1 MQALLGVRFFSQSQ
15 IFLSFVIL
23 SDLPDPAMET
33 SSHTHSLTNLIDR
46 LNLGSHGHDCI
57 AVIVSGFSIMA
68 SEAISDAG
76 TVVSIVMQAVVGLS
90 TMVFLLTGAY
100 LRVRESRLVD
110 AKAKRISELK
120 ANIEELEEDQ
130 KDG

>member
-1 MQALLGVRFFSQSQ
+1 
-15 IFLSFVIL
+15 
-23 SDLPDPAMET
+23 MET
-33 SSHTHSLTNLIDR
+33 SSHTHSLANLIDR
-46 LNLGSHGHDCI
+46 LHFGFYGYDCI
-57 AVIVSGFSIMA
+57 AVVVSGFSIMA

-76 TVVSIVMQAVVGLS
+76 TVVSIVMQAIVGLS

-110 AKAKRISELK
+110 LKAKRISELK
-120 ANIEELEEDQ
+120 SNIEALEEDQ

>member
-1 MQALLGVRFFSQSQ
+1 MQALLGARSFSLFQ
-15 IFLSFVIL
+15 IFSSFVIL
-23 SDLPDPAMET
+23 LGHPVPAMET

-46 LNLGSHGHDCI
+46 LHLGSHGHDWI

-68 SEAISDAG
+68 SEAISDIGSVA
-76 TVVSIVMQAVVGLS
+76 SIIIQAIVGLS

-100 LRVRESRLVD
+100 LRIRESRLVD
-110 AKAKRISELK
+110 LKAKRISELK
-120 ANIEELEEDQ
+120 SNIEALEEDQ

>member
-1 MQALLGVRFFSQSQ
+1 
-15 IFLSFVIL
+15 
-23 SDLPDPAMET
+23 
-33 SSHTHSLTNLIDR
+33 
-46 LNLGSHGHDCI
+46 
-57 AVIVSGFSIMA
+57 MA

-76 TVVSIVMQAVVGLS
+76 TVVSIVMQAIVGLS

-110 AKAKRISELK
+110 LKAKRISELK
-120 ANIEELEEDQ
+120 SNIEALEEDQ